1 MTDQLPNGTRAERV
15 AFARRWLR
23 ERRAGEASVRLSQ
36 VRRRL
41 IVVGLYV
48 LLAATVSALA
58 AGPAKVAVAIV
69 VALVVGQVICYLL
82 LNYAVRAVFAGDWL
96 LDERERELRYHAAT
110 IAYVILATMIGLLTM
125 YGFVGPH
132 LNLALPNL
140 VLALIVLSWLA
151 FSLPQAVF
159 AWTLPDA
166 E

>member
-1 MTDQLPNGTRAERV
+1 MTPQLPIGTRVERV

-36 VRRRL
+36 IQRRL

-58 AGPAKVAVAIV
+58 AGPARVSLVVV
-69 VALVVGQVICYLL
+69 VALVMGQVICYLL

-96 LDERERELRYHAAT
+96 LDERERELRYRAAT
-110 IAYVILATMIGLLTM
+110 IAYVILATAVGLLTV
-125 YGFVGPH
+125 YAIVAPH
-132 LNLALPNL
+132 LKLALPNAL
-140 VLALIVLSWLA
+140 LALIVLSWLA
-151 FSLPQAVF
+151 FSMPQAVF

>member
-1 MTDQLPNGTRAERV
+1 MTAQLPNGTRAERV
-15 AFARRWLR
+15 AFARRWIR

-36 VRRRL
+36 VLRRL

-58 AGPAKVAVAIV
+58 AGTAKVAIAIV

-82 LNYAVRAVFAGDWL
+82 LNYAVRAVFAGHWL

-110 IAYVILATMIGLLTM
+110 IGYVILATTVGLMT
-125 YGFVGPH
+125 GFAIFAPH
-132 LNLALPNL
+132 LNFALPNL
-140 VLALIVLSWLA
+140 LLALIVLSWLA